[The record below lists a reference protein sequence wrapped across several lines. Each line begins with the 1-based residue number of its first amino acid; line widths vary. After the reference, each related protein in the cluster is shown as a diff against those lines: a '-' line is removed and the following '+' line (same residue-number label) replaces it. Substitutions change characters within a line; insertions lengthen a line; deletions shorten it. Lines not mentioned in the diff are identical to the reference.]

1 MLRLA
6 QGERAWVND
15 VDAARWRGRAPVPV
29 AASGPSPFD
38 EGNHMPDMDDLKKL
52 AKDHD
57 DQIDAGLDRAGDAAK
72 AKVGHD
78 DQIDKAVDKAQ
89 DATG

>member
-1 MLRLA
+1 
-6 QGERAWVND
+6 
-15 VDAARWRGRAPVPV
+15 
-29 AASGPSPFD
+29 
-38 EGNHMPDMDDLKKL
+38 MPDMDDLKKL

-57 DQIDAGLDRAGDAAK
+57 DQIDAGLDKAGDAAK